1 MFCPLRLKTR
11 PLVNN
16 ALTKILPFSCVQNF
30 FLELVETKEQ
40 LKIVHWPLLSIY
52 KLSKIV
58 EADGQVNTVKSFE

>member
-11 PLVNN
+11 SLVNN
-16 ALTKILPFSCVQNF
+16 ALTKILSFSCFQNF

-58 EADGQVNTVKSFE
+58 EADGQVNTERSFE